1 MRVPWHRSLFVRL
14 FLLGAITALVA
25 VVAATWAT
33 ARSTTVA
40 VQEQQQQS
48 LEVEAATYDALM
60 GYAATH
66 ASWDGAQGLVDRLAS
81 ESGQPVIVTDRSGRV
96 RVRSAGVPA
105 DALTPASAR
114 AVIDPLDVDVALLS
128 SATASATPTPE
139 PISVPAR
146 GDSRCSDP
154 DVAVECKR
162 YEVAARSA
170 VDPRAARQLEE
181 RGRAEWTAVVDGADS
196 CLAAAGLEPLLALTD
211 EFTAIVP
218 YRTSHGT
225 VARCVDSSLR
235 EVLSTSVAPPALMMT
250 GTASAAPSVLWDLSG
265 EARLRIAL
273 LAALVLVVTL
283 ALSAL
288 LAGHVVR
295 PLRSMATAARRAGDG
310 DLSARVPADRRAD
323 EVGELARAFNVMAAR
338 REQSEDARRRMVSDV
353 SHELRTPIAN
363 VRGWLEAAQDGL
375 ATLDRQLVDSLHEET
390 LHLQRLTDDLHDL
403 ALAEA
408 GELRLSPERID
419 LTELLAQVAA
429 SFASPRLS
437 VACEPDATIV
447 ADPVRLRQVVLN
459 LLANALRHTP
469 GDGSVVLFGAPGVI
483 GVTDTGEGIPAD
495 DLPHVF
501 DRFRRVDPS
510 RTRATGGTGLGLA
523 IVKQIVDAH
532 GGDVEMASAV
542 GEGTTV
548 TVRIPERHDV

>member
-128 SATASATPTPE
+128 TATASATPTPE

-196 CLAAAGLEPLLALTD
+196 CLGAAGLEPLLALTD

-218 YRTSHGT
+218 YRTSHGM

-338 REQSEDARRRMVSDV
+338 REQAEDARRRMVSDV

-447 ADPVRLRQVVLN
+447 ADPVRVRQVVLN

-501 DRFRRVDPS
+501 DRLRRVDPS

-532 GGDVEMASAV
+532 GGDVEMASVV